1 VVQPVGGAAADSFLE
16 EVMALDMFIKMGGI
30 TGSTQDKAP
39 AMAGASDVLAYSWGM
54 SQAGNFHNGSGGGAG
69 KVNIQ
74 DLSFTKYLDD
84 ASTAIMMHCC
94 TGKHIPTA
102 TLTVR
107 KAGGALGAP
116 GEDEIVITM
125 SKVMVTSVST
135 GGSGGESKFTENVT
149 LNFAEVKFENF
160 KQDAEGVT
168 TTAGNLDWNIAGN
181 VGK

>member
-1 VVQPVGGAAADSFLE
+1 
-16 EVMALDMFIKMGGI
+16 MALDMFMKLGDTIK
-30 TGSTQDKAP
+30 GSTQDKAHK
-39 AMAGASDVLAYSWGM
+39 GSCDVLAYSWGM
-54 SQAGNFHNGSGGGAG
+54 SQAGNFHVGSGGGAG

-84 ASTAIMMHCC
+84 ATTAIMMHCC
-94 TGKHIPTA
+94 TGKHIPSVTM
-102 TLTVR
+102 TVR
-107 KAGGALGAP
+107 KAGGELGKP

-160 KQDAEGVT
+160 KQDEHGVT
-168 TTAGNLDWNIAGN
+168 TTAGNLDWNIAAN
-181 VGK
+181 AGK